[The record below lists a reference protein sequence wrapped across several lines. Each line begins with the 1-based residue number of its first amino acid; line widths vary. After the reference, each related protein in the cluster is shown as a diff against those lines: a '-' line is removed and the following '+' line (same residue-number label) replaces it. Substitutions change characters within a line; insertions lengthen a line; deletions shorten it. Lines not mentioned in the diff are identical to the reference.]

1 MSPLWRDRITVEL
14 SPQRVAW
21 VRMARSLRPFVMAK
35 GIVIVPPQTELPA
48 WRSAL
53 DQFKQLMTTE
63 EWKNSE
69 LTIVLS
75 NYFVRYDC
83 LPWNEGVKN
92 EDEHL
97 ALALHRLTQI
107 YGAVAQNW
115 SLRLSPAGKDAAR
128 MVAAVDHDLI
138 ESIKLATAEAKLK
151 LRSIQPCL
159 MTSFNRYAKEM
170 GLGTAWFVT
179 VEAGRFALALFRGG
193 KLKHI
198 QLRSGEGVE
207 ELHDWLERENLTS
220 GEEPS
225 CREVYL
231 FAPELHKEAALPG
244 YQLHRL
250 ELPASPGYSP
260 ITDVQYTIA
269 MSGTA

>member
-21 VRMARSLRPFVMAK
+21 VRVSRGLRPGVIAK
-35 GIVIVPPQTELPA
+35 GIQNVTPQADAPVWQPA
-48 WRSAL
+48 L
-53 DQFKQLMTTE
+53 NQIKQLMSVE
-63 EWKNSE
+63 EWKNAE

-83 LPWNEGVKN
+83 LPWNAGVKN
-92 EDEHL
+92 KDEQQ
-97 ALALHRLTQI
+97 ALARHRLTHI
-107 YGAVAQNW
+107 YGTAAQTW
-115 SLRLSPAGKDAAR
+115 ALRLSPAGKGAAR
-128 MVAAVDHDLI
+128 LVAAVDEALI
-138 ESIKLATAEAKLK
+138 EAIKLAAKEAKFK
-151 LRSIQPCL
+151 LHSIQPYL

-170 GLGTAWFVT
+170 GLGTGWFVT
-179 VEAGRFALALFRGG
+179 VEAGRFALALFCGG

-250 ELPASPGYSP
+250 DLPASPGYSP